1 MNDRLYLL
9 KIKLVDIEP
18 EIYRHFVV
26 PADITLDRL
35 HDVIQIV
42 MGWKDAHLHGFSINA
57 KMYQEHPESKDDG
70 ADENLFR
77 LGDLINA
84 KGRTFNYLYD
94 FGDCWEHDITIL
106 NNNYAD
112 PESKVIVECL
122 EGAGACPPEDVG
134 GVPGYFEFCQVLKDP
149 HHKEHENYKTWYA
162 GFPWYNKVFNSEHY
176 DIENVNCE
184 LLKYLRWSRERVK
197 PWNNAKPAR

>member
-42 MGWKDAHLHGFSINA
+42 MGWKDAHLHGFSIKG
-57 KMYQEHPESKDDG
+57 KMYIEHPESKEDG
-70 ADENLFR
+70 ADESIFR
-77 LGDLINA
+77 LGDLINE
-84 KGRTFNYLYD
+84 KGRTFSYLYD
-94 FGDCWEHDITIL
+94 FGDCWQHDITIL
-106 NNNYAD
+106 DNNHVDA
-112 PESKVIVECL
+112 ESQAIIECL

-134 GVPGYFEFCQVLKDP
+134 GVPGYYEFCQALEDP
-149 HHKEHENYKTWYA
+149 DHEEHENFKTWYA
-162 GFPWYNKVFNSEHY
+162 GFPWYDGVFDSDNYE
-176 DIENVNCE
+176 IEKVNCE
-184 LLKYLRWSRERVK
+184 LLKYLRWTRERAK
-197 PWNNAKPAR
+197 PWNENQ